1 MSEITTTY
9 RPSLQLPGLA
19 TGELTMIP
27 ADGSDT
33 AADPLG
39 PVDPSF
45 TTMSPETL
53 LTFCQMQLGGLDSQ
67 ITDQMNTQQTALR
80 QREAVDSAAGVLES
94 FGSAGPTTGP
104 EMQQCVTALDSA
116 IAQLPADDPIAQ
128 QLAEFRDSMTT
139 TYDYHPGGQPT
150 ETQETELTQDG
161 NVPNPGAYGTG
172 AAQAAYADAQSDIA
186 RINASL
192 QPTFTKPGDGQW
204 QGTTT
209 ALDNLSKDIASGAE
223 VQLLKLQDLVSQRQ
237 QAVQLVTGMMGKADQ
252 TLEDQAKAVGQ

>member
-1 MSEITTTY
+1 MSAINASAFSPPPT
-9 RPSLQLPGLA
+9 LPGFA
-19 TGELTMIP
+19 TGELTMTP
-27 ADGSDT
+27 VDGSDT

-53 LTFCQMQLGGLDSQ
+53 LSFCQMQLGGLDSQ

-104 EMQQCVTALDSA
+104 EMQQCVTAVDSA
-116 IAQLPADDPIAQ
+116 IAQLPAGDPIAQ
-128 QLAEFRDSMTT
+128 QLSDFRDSMIS
-139 TYDYHPGGQPT
+139 TYNFKPGGPT
-150 ETQETELTQDG
+150 DAEKAEIAHDQS
-161 NVPNPGAYGTG
+161 VPNPGAQIG
-172 AAQAAYADAQSDIA
+172 AAQDAYADAQSDIA
-186 RINASL
+186 RINASD
-192 QPTFTKPGDGQW
+192 QPTLTKPGEGQW
-204 QGTTT
+204 QGTTN